1 MKKLTAFL
9 EPESAIRD
17 CSVAPNFLCS
27 AAQTFGKE
35 WETVSVSG
43 SLGRKTTTMKAIEN
57 IVSDFS

>member
-9 EPESAIRD
+9 ERESAIRD

-43 SLGRKTTTMKAIEN
+43 FTRKEDHN
-57 IVSDFS
+57 HESDRKHSQ